1 MGCGGSKEETEFK
14 RDDGTDKRL
23 VVGRVFTKP
32 MLFKTFAA
40 WQRFVVIRQAEKEE
54 QRKLND
60 KIAEKEKVR
69 KMTVMVAA
77 PDEAKKKKPKAQAVS
92 ADLAASINSHVTK
105 KENAK
110 KDEKMEAEREK
121 KERLAAAKKNM
132 SPEDFRLMQERLI
145 FEAAERDR
153 KEQLPYGYF
162 GSGGPVER
170 GSMKPMWT
178 GLLKRMVDKGYVE
191 KAKFNIIDLLK
202 PRKVAEPPAP
212 AETGIWGGFGALQVW
227 NSFMELGNAFSA
239 LGKTDTEEDLKKL
252 FDEIGKRSCLPIS
265 PLYLLQAA
273 CPAIRAHAHERT
285 AFDFFFALAAAD
297 EDGSGT
303 LEIEELQK
311 VFKEKLNIDKTDEEI
326 KRIFEEV
333 KGVGADL
340 ESVRRSRTCEPLSC
354 TQSIGKPNSSWMLH
368 CRSRRWTWQISGRLS
383 NTSNPQIRGPL
394 SQRRTLLLLRRLLP
408 QRLLPKRLLRQ
419 HLLLLRRLLLWTL
432 LIGLLQQRRHSLLQ
446 RRQLGRRPS

>member
-252 FDEIGKRSCLPIS
+252 FDEI
-265 PLYLLQAA
+265 
-273 CPAIRAHAHERT
+273 
-285 AFDFFFALAAAD
+285 D

-340 ESVRRSRTCEPLSC
+340 ESVDLADFRKIVEYVKSADTGSFESKENASAAAAPATAAPAAEAPAAAASAPAEAAAALDPADRAAAAEAALAAAEAAARPPPELSSTGGGKDGVSFASRKTSGL
-354 TQSIGKPNSSWMLH
+354 
-368 CRSRRWTWQISGRLS
+368 GRLS
-383 NTSNPQIRGPL
+383 GSKGEVAV
-394 SQRRTLLLLRRLLP
+394 
-408 QRLLPKRLLRQ
+408 
-419 HLLLLRRLLLWTL
+419 
-432 LIGLLQQRRHSLLQ
+432 
-446 RRQLGRRPS
+446 